1 MDDDST
7 RSGSPKPDGRQDEP
21 GRRRWL
27 RRLAEYVVLIAAA
40 VGVAFIVQAYLIK
53 PFAIPTP
60 SMANTVRVGDRVIVD
75 RVSYHF
81 SDIDRGDVV
90 VFTGHG
96 PIPLLKRV
104 VGLPGD
110 RLEIRGDR
118 LFINGRPE
126 TAATVH
132 TVDGRPEPTL
142 PGPYPGAA
150 WSLQRP
156 FTVPAGQFFVMGDN
170 RTDSADSRYWGT
182 VRRSEIVGQA
192 FMIYWPPGHIRGL

>member
-1 MDDDST
+1 MDDDRIGLGPPET
-7 RSGSPKPDGRQDEP
+7 GEQQDGP
-21 GRRRWL
+21 GRRSWP

-53 PFAIPTP
+53 PFAIPPP
-60 SMANTVRVGDRVIVD
+60 SMATTVRVGDRVIVD

-110 RLEIRGDR
+110 RLEIRGDQ
-118 LFINGRPE
+118 LFVNGRPE
-126 TAATVH
+126 TSATVH

-142 PGPYPGAA
+142 PGPDPAA
-150 WSLQRP
+150 TWSLQRP
-156 FTVPAGQFFVMGDN
+156 FTVPAGQYFVMGDN

-192 FMIYWPPGHIRGL
+192 LLIYWPPGHIRGL

>member
-1 MDDDST
+1 MDDST
-7 RSGSPKPDGRQDEP
+7 GPGSPKPDGQQNEP
-21 GRRRWL
+21 GRRWV

-40 VGVAFIVQAYLIK
+40 VGVAFFVQAYLIK

-60 SMANTVRVGDRVIVD
+60 SMATTVRVGDRVIVD

-90 VFTGHG
+90 VFSGHG

-110 RLEIRGDR
+110 RLEVRGDR

-126 TAATVH
+126 TSATVR

-142 PGPYPGAA
+142 PGPDPGAA

-156 FTVPAGQFFVMGDN
+156 FTVPAGQYFVMGDN
-170 RTDSADSRYWGT
+170 RTDSADSRFWGT

-192 FMIYWPPGHIRGL
+192 LMIYWPPGHIRGL